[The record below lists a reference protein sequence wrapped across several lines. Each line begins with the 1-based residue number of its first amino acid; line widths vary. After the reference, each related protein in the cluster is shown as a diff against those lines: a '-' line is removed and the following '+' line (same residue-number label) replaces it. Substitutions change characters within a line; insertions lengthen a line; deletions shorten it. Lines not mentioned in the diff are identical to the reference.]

1 MDDAFFEILAKR
13 VRVAGA
19 EYVSFDEL
27 QGWPAGDV
35 ARAIDGG
42 VLREIEPAK
51 GLICDECD
59 RQCYVE
65 IDRRTNPDTREAVG
79 VYLCSDEEEPGGQ
92 FTVDLQRL
100 RQWEI
105 VKDKLIEL
113 GYVDEGKAE
122 TVARDGPKN
131 IFRNRGDRW
140 DVRFNGGKV
149 AHVDDLKGMG
159 YIARLLARADV
170 PIPATELANPLI
182 DGKLMEKAGLCGAEN
197 GSASGSEPE
206 QLFGAETLQ
215 SCQKRLREIGGELDV
230 ARKNND
236 LADIE
241 RLGQEKQG
249 VMDYL
254 RTSTGISGQA
264 RGFTNDVEKARKAV
278 ANAINTAINRIK
290 KMEPRLAQHLDKLID
305 RGTDCKYEPGC
316 EMDWQLQ

>member
-105 VKDKLIEL
+105 VKDKLKEL
-113 GYVDEGKAE
+113 GYLKDTNTPVPDDTQDITIGEGFMSSTQLAE
-122 TVARDGPKN
+122 RHG
-131 IFRNRGDRW
+131 
-140 DVRFNGGKV
+140 
-149 AHVDDLKGMG
+149 L
-159 YIARLLARADV
+159 
-170 PIPATELANPLI
+170 NP
-182 DGKLMEKAGLCGAEN
+182 EN
-197 GSASGSEPE
+197 
-206 QLFGAETLQ
+206 LR
-215 SCQKRLREIGGELDV
+215 KRLDRYRGKCSLDS
-230 ARKNND
+230 D
-236 LADIE
+236 L
-241 RLGQEKQG
+241 
-249 VMDYL
+249 
-254 RTSTGISGQA
+254 
-264 RGFTNDVEKARKAV
+264 FVES
-278 ANAINTAINRIK
+278 
-290 KMEPRLAQHLDKLID
+290 QD
-305 RGTDCKYEPGC
+305 RGNRKPKYLYDPQRVDHIIQD
-316 EMDWQLQ
+316 MKAKTSAKRPPIK